1 MFYTKTI
8 GTEGSST
15 SSASPSTDISA
26 GTDTT
31 FKLALDSQA
40 AVDVTLVVTGKTTG
54 ALIAAEIQ
62 TKANAALV
70 SGGKT
75 GSITCAFTGGVY
87 VLTSVK
93 LGTISAVVITDGTT
107 NNVADD
113 LKLGAGNGGTEAI
126 GTRFCKVCDVTDEN
140 IMIMCAGAKE
150 LYFYR
155 DVAKTKKLFMHVA
168 GITATTYTQ
177 IREIQGSLYCE
188 ALENDVVVAVNLW

>member
-15 SSASPSTDISA
+15 SSASPSTDIST

-93 LGTISAVVITDGTT
+93 LGTISAVVITNGTT

-113 LKLGAGNGGTEAI
+113 LKLGD
-126 GTRFCKVCDVTDEN
+126 RK
-140 IMIMCAGAKE
+140 
-150 LYFYR
+150 
-155 DVAKTKKLFMHVA
+155 
-168 GITATTYTQ
+168 
-177 IREIQGSLYCE
+177 S
-188 ALENDVVVAVNLW
+188 VV